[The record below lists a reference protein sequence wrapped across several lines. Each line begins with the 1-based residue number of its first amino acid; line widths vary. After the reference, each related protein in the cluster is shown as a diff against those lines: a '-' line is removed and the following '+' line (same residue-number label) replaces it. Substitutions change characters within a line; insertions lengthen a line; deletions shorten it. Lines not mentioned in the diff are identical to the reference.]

1 MELRVK
7 GIKNHFK
14 LMRMLIHIRPY
25 NGENTK
31 YTYAF
36 KHVSTRGNI
45 GMQTTGVG
53 AFAGWDAEF
62 ALPSVLK
69 TRLTALRFL
78 KGIFRSVVRALVA
91 SWLQ

>member
-53 AFAGWDAEF
+53 AFCGAGRRVRSAFCFEDSPNSSSVFKRHFPVCRAS
-62 ALPSVLK
+62 PS
-69 TRLTALRFL
+69 
-78 KGIFRSVVRALVA
+78 G
-91 SWLQ
+91 